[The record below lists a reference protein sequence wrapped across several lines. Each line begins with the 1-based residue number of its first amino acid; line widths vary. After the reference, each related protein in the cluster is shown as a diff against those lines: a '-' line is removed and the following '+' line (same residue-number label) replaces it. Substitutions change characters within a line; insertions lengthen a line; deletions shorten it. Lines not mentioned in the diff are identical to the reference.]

1 MLSPM
6 IRLRTTGWGGM
17 AAKKNTARAAVRVAR
32 KIVSEIRRRRLRPGT
47 KLASEH
53 RMVEKLGVARA
64 TVREA
69 LRFLELQGALRIK
82 AGPGGGPVVSVPGA
96 DHLASVLSL
105 QLQFA
110 DASFRSVTDA
120 RAAIYPVLAGQ
131 AADHATRE
139 DIEALH
145 QSVGRMRS
153 VSDDSDLLTEEL
165 QRFQDIVAAA
175 SRNTV
180 LGLLVN
186 ALHRMSEGS
195 GVEHDSRQRHAA
207 VRGSEEI
214 LRAIEAGEAER
225 ARNVT
230 EKLLAAA
237 TRYWERIHPDA
248 LKQPVAWIDSSHSF
262 DSPLGSSPSRDTTR
276 GVRE

>member
-1 MLSPM
+1 M
-6 IRLRTTGWGGM
+6 TGWGSM
-17 AAKKNTARAAVRVAR
+17 AAKKTGERAAVRVAR

-110 DASFRSVTDA
+110 DASFRSVAEA
-120 RAAIYPVLAGQ
+120 RTAIYPVLAAQ
-131 AADHATRE
+131 AAENATHQDVE
-139 DIEALH
+139 TLH
-145 QSVGRMRS
+145 QSVARMRS
-153 VSDDSDLLTEEL
+153 VIDDSDVLTQEL
-165 QRFQDIVAAA
+165 RRFQDIVATA
-175 SRNTV
+175 SGNTV

-186 ALHRMSEGS
+186 ALHRMSESS
-195 GVEHDSRQRHAA
+195 GVEHDSKQRRAA

-214 LRAIEAGEAER
+214 LRAIEAGEAEE
-225 ARNVT
+225 ARVVT

-248 LKQPVAWIDSSHSF
+248 LKQPVAWVHS
-262 DSPLGSSPSRDTTR
+262 DHS
-276 GVRE
+276 